1 MVAGLVVVALA
12 TAYGTSVVHGVK
24 WSSLWVVFAVV
35 VLLVVS
41 EIAIRDQVLKSIKK
55 RQFGAKLP
63 RFIPRLKIV
72 REPRPAPAA
81 VSGTRSSVRRI
92 GSGTARP
99 KGRRVS

>member
-1 MVAGLVVVALA
+1 MPINPKSRFRSGLWARRFKNYLQCALMLFVGYQLAWHKDSLGGHPGRALLVVVALA

-55 RQFGAKLP
+55 
-63 RFIPRLKIV
+63 
-72 REPRPAPAA
+72 
-81 VSGTRSSVRRI
+81 
-92 GSGTARP
+92 
-99 KGRRVS
+99 